1 LKHFLGFHDQHA
13 RIFRMDGHY
22 MLHDLEQCLEK
33 RRHSKTTLFMEIF
46 LSSFGLILGGP
57 LAVDA

>member
-1 LKHFLGFHDQHA
+1 
-13 RIFRMDGHY
+13 MDGQY

-33 RRHSKTTLFMEIF
+33 RRHSTTTLFMEIF